1 MIHYNIR
8 YRGPY
13 EYDKLLIS
21 TLQLANIVKYSV
33 KQTTDNQLG
42 ILGDSDKKIKMM
54 FEKLTDADGLL
65 NRFLKLKLKIKGDQ
79 TE

>member
-42 ILGDSDKKIKMM
+42 ILGDNDKKIKTM
-54 FEKLTDADGLL
+54 FEELTDADGLL

-79 TE
+79 NE